1 MPAPDTRVNVSLTES
16 ATTSVT
22 PTLTV
27 PNALDSVCVLLI
39 VIEFS
44 SVLVTD
50 TFVPALIFTSSV
62 APDELCNLKT

>member
-1 MPAPDTRVNVSLTES
+1 MPVPGTRVNVSLLES

-27 PNALDSVCVLLI
+27 PNALDNVCVLLI

-50 TFVPALIFTSSV
+50 TFVPAFILTSSV